1 LAGAQTPSAL
11 APFAYDWVGGDI
23 HGLSAFA
30 GKMYGFV
37 PDIDDVTTAL
47 DKQVTHVVGDAG
59 WEGSAATAFANAW
72 GRDSLTGQALG
83 AVIQNTGSIAN
94 WLAVE
99 LSKLENAL
107 EQEADAAAAHGVK
120 IGADG
125 QPAAPFVGP
134 PSNTQEAQQQQWAN
148 AYQQTYTEVIG
159 LAQQARSTAAGQLM
173 SLYGKIA
180 PPSKPGMTASD
191 GDTVAD
197 LLSDLWAVPSAYRRS
212 IDELIENL
220 KSQAKTVLKEA
231 AAAKADGGP
240 LPDNILDESAKV
252 RAELG
257 SARTDLASASQSE
270 TALSKLLDT
279 RVGDLPSKLSGLLG
293 KQSGSLSTAEASG
306 SGDGAADAADD
317 DGLLGKLVDFGEDLP
332 VVDVLAGAV
341 GAGLGA
347 YADIKDGQPW
357 YEAVPEEIAANG
369 AGVAAGAVVGTAV
382 GGALAAGALAGAP
395 LLAGAA
401 GVVVGGAVAFGV
413 GDLAHNL
420 FEENW
425 GADIHRDGVAL
436 GVAAGVGHSF
446 ENTGKDAA
454 HLAEHVWDS
463 VF

>member
-1 LAGAQTPSAL
+1 VAGAERPSAL

-30 GKMYGFV
+30 GKMYDYV
-37 PDIDDVTTAL
+37 PEINGVTTAL
-47 DKQVTHVVGDAG
+47 DKQVSRIVGDAG
-59 WEGSAATAFANAW
+59 WQGSAATAFANAW

-83 AVIQNTGSIAN
+83 AVIANTGSVVN

-99 LSKLENAL
+99 LSRLENAL
-107 EQEADAAAAHGVK
+107 EQEADQAAAHGVK
-120 IGADG
+120 IGSDG
-125 QPAAPFVGP
+125 QPGAAFVGP
-134 PSNTQEAQQQQWAN
+134 PSTEQQAEQQAWAS
-148 AYQQTYTEVIG
+148 AYQKVYAEAMA
-159 LAQQARSTAAGQLM
+159 LAQQARQTAASQLM
-173 SLYGKIA
+173 AIYSKIA
-180 PPSKPGMTASD
+180 PPPSGMTASD
-191 GDTVAD
+191 GNTVAD

-212 IDELIENL
+212 VDELIVKL
-220 KSQAKTVLKEA
+220 RGQAKTVLREA
-231 AAAKADGGP
+231 AEAKADGGP
-240 LPDNILDESAKV
+240 LPENILDESAKV

-257 SARTDLASASQSE
+257 QARTDLASASENE

-293 KQSGSLSTAEASG
+293 KSSGSASV
-306 SGDGAADAADD
+306 SDVTDAADD

-332 VVDVLAGAV
+332 VVDVLAAAV

-347 YADIKDGQPW
+347 YSDVEAGQAW

-369 AGVAAGAVVGTAV
+369 AGVAAGAVAGTAV
-382 GGALAAGALAGAP
+382 AGGLAAGALAGAP

-401 GVVVGGAVAFGV
+401 GVLAGGVVAFGV

-436 GVAAGVGHSF
+436 GIAAGVGHSF

-463 VF
+463 IF

>member
-1 LAGAQTPSAL
+1 MLHQRR
-11 APFAYDWVGGDI
+11 D
-23 HGLSAFA
+23 H
-30 GKMYGFV
+30 
-37 PDIDDVTTAL
+37 PDLHRLQPLTAL
-47 DKQVTHVVGDAG
+47 DKQVGRIVGDAG
-59 WEGSAATAFANAW
+59 WQGSAATAFANAW
-72 GRDSLTGQALG
+72 GRDALTGQALG
-83 AVIQNTGSIAN
+83 AVIANTGSIVN

-99 LSKLENAL
+99 LSRIENAL
-107 EQEADAAAAHGVK
+107 EQEADAAAAHGVT
-120 IGADG
+120 IGPDG
-125 QPAAPFVGP
+125 QPGAAFVGP
-134 PSNTQEAQQQQWAN
+134 PSSTQQAEQQAWAN
-148 AYQQTYTEVIG
+148 AYQQVYAQAMA
-159 LAQQARSTAAGQLM
+159 LAQQARQTAAGPLM
-173 SLYGKIA
+173 AVYSKIGP
-180 PPSKPGMTASD
+180 PPSGMSASD

-197 LLSDLWAVPSAYRRS
+197 LFSDLWAVPSAYRRS
-212 IDELIENL
+212 VDALVVKL
-220 KSQAKTVLKEA
+220 RGQARTVLKEA
-231 AAAKADGGP
+231 AEAKAGGGP

-257 SARTDLASASQSE
+257 EARTELASAADSE

-293 KQSGSLSTAEASG
+293 KSSGSLSTSEVS
-306 SGDGAADAADD
+306 DAADD

-347 YADIKDGQPW
+347 YGDVEAGQPW

-369 AGVAAGAVVGTAV
+369 AGVAAGAVAGTAV

-401 GVVVGGAVAFGV
+401 GVLAGGVVAFGV

-425 GADIHRDGVAL
+425 GGDIHRDGVAL
-436 GVAAGVGHSF
+436 GIAAGVGHSF

-463 VF
+463 IF

>member
-1 LAGAQTPSAL
+1 MPGAEGPSAL
-11 APFAYDWVGGDI
+11 APFAFDWVGGDI

-30 GKMYGFV
+30 GKMFGYV
-37 PDIDDVTTAL
+37 PQIDDVTTAL
-47 DKQVTHVVGDAG
+47 DKQVSRIVGDAS
-59 WEGSAATAFANAW
+59 WQGSAATAFANAW

-83 AVIQNTGSIAN
+83 AVIQNTGSIVN

-99 LSKLENAL
+99 LSKIENAL

-120 IGADG
+120 IGPDG
-125 QPAAPFVGP
+125 QPGAAFIGP
-134 PSNTQEAQQQQWAN
+134 PSNTQQAEQQAWAN
-148 AYQQTYTEVIG
+148 AYQKVYTEAMQ
-159 LAQQARSTAAGQLM
+159 LAQRARQTAAGQLM
-173 SLYGKIA
+173 SVYGKIA
-180 PPSKPGMTASD
+180 PRPGSGMTPSD

-212 IDELIENL
+212 IDELIVKL
-220 KSQAKTVLKEA
+220 KGQARTVLKEA
-231 AAAKADGGP
+231 AEAKADGGP
-240 LPDNILDESAKV
+240 LPDSILDESAKV

-257 SARTDLASASQSE
+257 SARTDLAAASQNE

-293 KQSGSLSTAEASG
+293 KSSGSLSTSEVS
-306 SGDGAADAADD
+306 DAADGD

-332 VVDVLAGAV
+332 VVDVLAGLV

-347 YADIKDGQPW
+347 YSDIEAGQPW
-357 YEAVPEEIAANG
+357 YEAVPEEIVSNG
-369 AGVAAGAVVGTAV
+369 AGVAAGAVAGTAV

-401 GVVVGGAVAFGV
+401 GVVAGGVVAFGV

-436 GVAAGVGHSF
+436 GVAAGVGHSV
-446 ENTGKDAA
+446 ENTGKDVA

-463 VF
+463 IF

>member
-1 LAGAQTPSAL
+1 MAGAQSPSAL
-11 APFAYDWVGGDI
+11 APFIYNWVGGDI

-30 GKMYGFV
+30 GRMYDYV
-37 PDIDDVTTAL
+37 PEIDGVTTAL
-47 DKQVTHVVGDAG
+47 DKQVSRIVGDAG
-59 WEGSAATAFANAW
+59 WQGSAATAFANAW

-83 AVIQNTGSIAN
+83 AVIANAGSIVN

-99 LSKLENAL
+99 LSKIENAL

-120 IGADG
+120 IGPDG
-125 QPAAPFVGP
+125 QPGAAFVGP
-134 PSNTQEAQQQQWAN
+134 PSNPQEAQQQAWAS
-148 AYQQTYTEVIG
+148 AYQQVYAQAMA
-159 LAQQARSTAAGQLM
+159 LAQQARQTAASQLM
-173 SLYGKIA
+173 SVYSKIA
-180 PPSKPGMTASD
+180 PPSGLTASD

-212 IDELIENL
+212 VDELIVKL
-220 KSQAKTVLKEA
+220 RGQARTVLKEA
-231 AAAKADGGP
+231 AEAKADGGP

-257 SARTDLASASQSE
+257 DARTELASAADSE
-270 TALSKLLDT
+270 SALSKLLDT

-293 KQSGSLSTAEASG
+293 KSSGSLSTSEVS
-306 SGDGAADAADD
+306 DGADG
-317 DGLLGKLVDFGEDLP
+317 DGLLSKLVDFGDDLP

-347 YADIKDGQPW
+347 DSDIKAGQPW
-357 YEAVPEEIAANG
+357 YEAVPEEIGSNI
-369 AGVAAGAVVGTAV
+369 AGVAAGAAVGTVVA
-382 GGALAAGALAGAP
+382 GGLAAGALAGAP

-401 GVVVGGAVAFGV
+401 GVVAGGIVAFGV
-413 GDLAHNL
+413 GDLTHNL

-425 GADIHRDGVAL
+425 GGDIHRDGVAL
-436 GVAAGVGHSF
+436 GIAAGVGHSF

-463 VF
+463 IF

>member
-1 LAGAQTPSAL
+1 LAGAGSPSAL

-23 HGLSAFA
+23 HGLSAFV
-30 GKMYGFV
+30 GQMYGFV

-47 DKQVTHVVGDAG
+47 DKQVVRVVGGAG

-83 AVIQNTGSIAN
+83 LVIQNTGSIVN

-99 LSKLENAL
+99 LSKIENAL

-120 IGADG
+120 VGPDG
-125 QPAAPFVGP
+125 QPAAPFIGP
-134 PSNTQEAQQQQWAN
+134 PSNSAQAQQQQWAN
-148 AYQQTYTEVIG
+148 AYQQTYTEAMA
-159 LAQQARSTAAGQLM
+159 LAQQVRSTAAGQLM

-180 PPSKPGMTASD
+180 PPSSPGMTASD

-212 IDELIENL
+212 IDELIVSL

-257 SARTDLASASQSE
+257 SARTDLASASEGES
-270 TALSKLLDT
+270 TLSKLLDT

-293 KQSGSLSTAEASG
+293 KSSGSLSTAEASG
-306 SGDGAADAADD
+306 SDGAADAADD
-317 DGLLGKLVDFGEDLP
+317 DGLLSKLVDFGEDLP

-347 YADIKDGQPW
+347 YSDIKDGQPW
-357 YEAVPEEIAANG
+357 YEAVPEEIGANG
-369 AGVAAGAVVGTAV
+369 AGVAAGAVAGTAV

-401 GVVVGGAVAFGV
+401 GVVVGGVVAFCV

-454 HLAEHVWDS
+454 HLVEHVWDS
-463 VF
+463 IF

>member
-1 LAGAQTPSAL
+1 LAGGQAPSAL

-30 GKMYGFV
+30 GKMYGYV

-47 DKQVTHVVGDAG
+47 DKQVTRVVGDAG
-59 WEGSAATAFANAW
+59 WQGSAATAFANAW

-83 AVIQNTGSIAN
+83 MVIDNAGAIVN

-120 IGADG
+120 IGPDG
-125 QPAAPFVGP
+125 QPGAVFVGP
-134 PSNTQEAQQQQWAN
+134 PSNTAGAEQQAWAS
-148 AYQQTYTEVIG
+148 AYQQTYTEALA
-159 LAQQARSTAAGQLM
+159 LAQQARAAAAGQLM

-180 PPSKPGMTASD
+180 PPAEPGMSASD
-191 GDTVAD
+191 GNTVAD

-212 IDELIENL
+212 IDELIVTL

-257 SARTDLASASQSE
+257 SARTDLASAAQGES
-270 TALSKLLDT
+270 ALSKLLDT

-293 KQSGSLSTAEASG
+293 KSSGSLSTAEASG
-306 SGDGAADAADD
+306 SNGAADAADD
-317 DGLLGKLVDFGEDLP
+317 DGLLSKLVDFGEDLP

-347 YADIKDGQPW
+347 YSDIKDGQPW
-357 YEAVPEEIAANG
+357 YEAVPEEIGANG
-369 AGVAAGAVVGTAV
+369 AGVAAGAVAGTAV
-382 GGALAAGALAGAP
+382 GGALAVGALAGAP
-395 LLAGAA
+395 LLAGAV
-401 GVVVGGAVAFGV
+401 GVAVGGVVAFGV

-463 VF
+463 IF